1 MINTCCSFGERRTKK
16 VSFPR
21 FLGAN
26 ARLDFWAMELVL
38 AWLGDGVSRWYP
50 PVAPEAVIEFGELEQ
65 RLVFASHLEQCLRE
79 SSEASG
85 IRHVVQGVIRSL
97 AALVSP
103 WVAWVARWSSIIE
116 QTSSSGISITRRG

>member
-1 MINTCCSFGERRTKK
+1 MPQSAIAGLRVGPSGERFS
-16 VSFPR
+16 V
-21 FLGAN
+21 FLGAD
-26 ARLDFWAMELVL
+26 ARLGSWGTGLMPV
-38 AWLGDGVSRWYP
+38 WIGKRVSRWYP